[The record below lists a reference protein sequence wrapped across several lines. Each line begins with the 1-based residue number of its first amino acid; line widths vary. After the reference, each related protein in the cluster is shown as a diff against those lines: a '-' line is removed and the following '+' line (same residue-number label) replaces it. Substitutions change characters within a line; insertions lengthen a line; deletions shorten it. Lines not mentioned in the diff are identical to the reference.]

1 MIEYDKNLIHIN
13 DDDNEGVDLSILTP
27 KSSRLIVVR
36 CNNPWS
42 TRPRELF
49 YNRTSC
55 PVCRKNKEYN
65 ENAISLSPKYHEV
78 LYPMLIDKESLENR
92 GDTSQYTID
101 VVCPDC
107 SKAFRITISSAV
119 KRIDNNSPICWMC
132 DSRKGGRTG
141 ELFMYNYPELVSRI
155 RDEVPDTDFLV
166 SDPREFMFEYDCGH
180 SEKIRTRN
188 FVWQHKRC
196 SECKRDELSKRLDF
210 LLELREKAEKRK
222 IRANTK
228 PVKKKKTH
236 CKTYYMFKRSRPK
249 HVEVVCSKCD
259 KQFTIQTSS
268 YLRNIKKHNMRYI
281 CNICASSKGIRLSE
295 KLKSPEF
302 AHVFWSEKNEFSPNA
317 ITASSGR
324 RVILECEK
332 GHEWSPFA
340 YAIGGC
346 PRCAQSALVSK
357 QEQSIVDF
365 VCSLIGKSR
374 VRTSVRDVIAPK
386 ELDIYIP
393 SRGVAIEF
401 NGTYWH
407 SEENGKHKDYHF
419 DKWLACKDKGVTL
432 ISVWEDDW
440 LYRRDVVEHVLEST
454 LLPNEHSSC
463 NNHDAKTLSIQKV
476 TIPSV
481 DMLNF
486 VKTYGLFE
494 QQCLMDDASFF
505 VTCSND
511 SGDLVS
517 VSGVFEGPGF
527 ADVRS
532 HVCTPGFEHSLYSTV
547 DFLRADG
554 IEVGVL
560 ECNDY
565 PLPARHA
572 MEDVDLTQSRIVN
585 PMRRC
590 VLYAHNKY
598 FRVSKCDIDDMDHVW
613 NSGYTLWYA

>member
-1 MIEYDKNLIHIN
+1 MIEYDKNLIYIN
-13 DDDNEGVDLSILTP
+13 EDDNSGVDLGVLTP
-27 KSSRLIVVR
+27 KSSRLIVVRCIR

-55 PVCRKNKEYN
+55 PVCRKDKEYN
-65 ENAISLSPKYHEV
+65 ENAIALSPKYHEV
-78 LYPMLIDKESLENR
+78 LYPMLLDKNSLENR

-107 SKAFRITISSAV
+107 SKAFRITISSAI
-119 KRIDNNSPICWMC
+119 KRIENNSPICWMC

-155 RDEVPDTDFLV
+155 KDEVPDTDFLV

-188 FVWQHKRC
+188 FVRQHR
-196 SECKRDELSKRLDF
+196 
-210 LLELREKAEKRK
+210 
-222 IRANTK
+222 
-228 PVKKKKTH
+228 
-236 CKTYYMFKRSRPK
+236 
-249 HVEVVCSKCD
+249 VCSKC
-259 KQFTIQTSS
+259 KSIKPPQRFKKSRPKYINAVCSKCNNQITIQTLS
-268 YLRNIKKHNMRYI
+268 YLYNIKRHNGDYI

-302 AHVFWSEKNEFSPNA
+302 AHVLWSEKNEFSTDE

-346 PRCAQSALVSK
+346 PRCAQSSLVSK
-357 QEQSIVDF
+357 QEQSLVDF
-365 VCSLIGKSR
+365 VCSLVGKSS
-374 VRTSVRDVIAPK
+374 VRTSVRNVIYPK
-386 ELDIYIP
+386 ELDIYVP
-393 SRGVAIEF
+393 SRGVAIKF

-419 DKWLACKDKGVTL
+419 DKWLACKDRGITL

-440 LYRRDVVEHVLEST
+440 LYRRSVVEHILTTLTES
-454 LLPNEHSSC
+454 EHFPH
-463 NNHDAKTLSIQKV
+463 NNHDMQSLSIQKV
-476 TIPSV
+476 VTPSV
-481 DMLNF
+481 DLLDF

-494 QQCLMDDASFF
+494 QQCLMDDVSYF
-505 VTCSND
+505 VVCCNG

-532 HVCTPGFEHSLYSTV
+532 YVCIPGFEYSLSSTV
-547 DFLRADG
+547 NFLKMEG

-565 PLPARHA
+565 PLLSRCVLGDAGLA
-572 MEDVDLTQSRIVN
+572 QSRLVD
-585 PMRRC
+585 PVRRC

-598 FRVSKCDIDDMDHVW
+598 FRVSKCDIDDMNHVW
-613 NSGYTLWYA
+613 NSGYTLWYT